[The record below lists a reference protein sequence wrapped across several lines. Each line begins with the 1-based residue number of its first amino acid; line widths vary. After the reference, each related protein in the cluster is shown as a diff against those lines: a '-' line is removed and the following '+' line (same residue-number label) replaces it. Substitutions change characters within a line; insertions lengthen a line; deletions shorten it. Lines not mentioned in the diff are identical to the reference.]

1 MNCWAGSGS
10 SKHGYRPACSF
21 EMARMWDGG
30 IIIQPRQRMAVKISV
45 CVVHLPT
52 SNQRPCHSR
61 RCCSGGCADTCCS
74 RLLVCRYQRYLE
86 GVLETA
92 DEYQEVQDLLLRHAT
107 LQATND
113 DLRSHQQ
120 QCSQD
125 AEEIRQNM
133 QTFVKQK
140 TDEILDLNNQVASLK
155 KQLEQQEEQA
165 GLLVS
170 TAVVE
175 WTPEPAG

>member
-1 MNCWAGSGS
+1 
-10 SKHGYRPACSF
+10 
-21 EMARMWDGG
+21 MAWMWDEG
-30 IIIQPRQRMAVKISV
+30 IIVQPCQCMAVEISATQ
-45 CVVHLPT
+45 VVWCLPT
-52 SNQRPCHSR
+52 SNQRSCHTR

-170 TAVVE
+170 TAV
-175 WTPEPAG
+175 ACS